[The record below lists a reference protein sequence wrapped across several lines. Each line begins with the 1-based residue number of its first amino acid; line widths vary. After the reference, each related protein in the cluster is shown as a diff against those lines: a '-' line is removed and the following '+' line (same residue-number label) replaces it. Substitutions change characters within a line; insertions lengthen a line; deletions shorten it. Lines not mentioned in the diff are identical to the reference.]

1 MNLLACMGVILFI
14 FFAAILYCAL
24 IVSSDAE
31 DFEEKLR
38 EKNESYNREQ

>member
-1 MNLLACMGVILFI
+1 MSLVIGLGVLCFI
-14 FFAAILYCAL
+14 FLTVLLYCAL

-38 EKNESYNREQ
+38 EKNESYNRER